1 LAADDRVTCFAG
13 LQYRLNSSTL
23 ENDLLKLI
31 INNTTRNDANMS
43 KAKAQFYK
51 IVKPGRKL
59 TYNTRFRPIESSLA
73 EKYPNSFHLN
83 AEN

>member
-1 LAADDRVTCFAG
+1 MTQTCW
-13 LQYRLNSSTL
+13 QKQKT
-23 ENDLLKLI
+23 
-31 INNTTRNDANMS
+31 
-43 KAKAQFYK
+43 QFYK
-51 IVKPGRKL
+51 ILRAGRKL